1 MGSGLVNYIVEDPC
15 IGIFRL
21 TRIVYWKYILTLV
34 PGRQASIVYW
44 EDFMERLCH
53 ILDLPVLH
61 LVCTYPAATGR
72 VKTRLCHVGKVY
84 NFCRRSNSKYL
95 AVSPV
100 TDNSEQLRPE
110 AMEDLDIPI
119 SQSKT

>member
-1 MGSGLVNYIVEDPC
+1 MSSGLVNYIVEDPC
-15 IGIFRL
+15 ICIFRL
-21 TRIVYWKYILTLV
+21 TRIVYGNISLHWCLV
-34 PGRQASIVYW
+34 DKLALCVGRTS
-44 EDFMERLCH
+44 MERHFH

-61 LVCTYPAATGR
+61 LVSTYPAATGG

-95 AVSPV
+95 VVPSV
-100 TDNSEQLRPE
+100 MENSEQLRPE

>member
-1 MGSGLVNYIVEDPC
+1 MGSGLVNYIVEDPR

-21 TRIVYWKYILTLV
+21 TRIGYGNISLHWCLDDKLALCI
-34 PGRQASIVYW
+34 GRTS
-44 EDFMERLCH
+44 MERLCH

-61 LVCTYPAATGR
+61 LVSTYPAATGGI
-72 VKTRLCHVGKVY
+72 KMRLCHVGKVY

-95 AVSPV
+95 SVSPIM
-100 TDNSEQLRPE
+100 DNTEQLRPE